1 MDTSMLRKRG
11 NYNDSMKLLKQPK
24 VYNDKLEMAIKN
36 RLNYFETLQKK
47 LDAHQTKASSIEI
60 RKKWL
65 ERQKV
70 NNYQNEYD
78 RIRGMIAQNDRK
90 GVSVEHLKN
99 RKNKLEE
106 LGAKAIDGIV

>member
-1 MDTSMLRKRG
+1 MPIRQKEASIVLRK
-11 NYNDSMKLLKQPK
+11 K
-24 VYNDKLEMAIKN
+24 
-36 RLNYFETLQKK
+36 F
-47 LDAHQTKASSIEI
+47 
-60 RKKWL
+60 L

-70 NNYQNEYD
+70 ANYQNEYD

-90 GVSVEHLKN
+90 GVSVEHLKK

>member
-36 RLNYFETLQKK
+36 RLSYFETLQKK

-65 ERQKV
+65 ERQKL
-70 NNYQNEYD
+70 NNYTNEYD
-78 RIRGMIAQNDRK
+78 RIRGMIDQNERK

>member
-11 NYNDSMKLLKQPK
+11 K

-70 NNYQNEYD
+70 ANYQNEYD

>member
-47 LDAHQTKASSIEI
+47 LDAHQTKEASIVL
-60 RKKWL
+60 RKKFL

-70 NNYQNEYD
+70 ANYQNEYD

>member
-1 MDTSMLRKRG
+1 M
-11 NYNDSMKLLKQPK
+11 
-24 VYNDKLEMAIKN
+24 
-36 RLNYFETLQKK
+36 
-47 LDAHQTKASSIEI
+47 DAHQTKASSIEI

-70 NNYQNEYD
+70 DNYQNEYD